1 MKKPFWLTLA
11 CAALLASCGGGS
23 SDGEDV
29 GPAPGAQQYPGGV
42 WEGTVGIGVLQRK
55 VFGYIDP
62 GPLGTGGEFYLAR
75 EAAGSSGYDGL
86 YGRLN
91 VDRTAV
97 LGPGST
103 YFSVQDGK
111 FAANVTLRGTASASL
126 ATGRTNTINGTYSDP
141 VGTAAA
147 TGSLTTFRLNYSD
160 LNNYPGQL
168 SLVEGTYRGGGAF
181 GGNWVLS
188 ITPQGVLTGSI
199 GACAVT
205 GTVIPRARDSAVYG
219 VSMNLA
225 GNEALCA
232 GAGTTQSGVAVLKFD
247 VAASG
252 RSGIWFLTRNATG
265 PANTFVLDGRADG
278 PNAPLPSPTAQSAA
292 GNWTGTVSGT
302 GSTSVSA
309 AVLPDG
315 GYFFYRPIGAGYDAL
330 YGTLLVTPGSSL
342 VNSTDGAYWNH
353 QNTPATQYTESIVLS
368 GDARSGFSFAGTYSN
383 PVQGNQAVAFAMVPD
398 TIFPYNAT
406 LPSSVGRL
414 AGTYSSPGIGFGA
427 NSVTLKLS
435 PIGEIAGTTSNG
447 CVLAGLVVPYTGGG
461 NNLYRV
467 QNLSYT
473 GEGCPLNSS
482 PAQSGVA
489 SARFDAAGQAVT
501 GLRILT
507 TVRTPAGERFQ
518 TIFVGTR

>member
-1 MKKPFWLTLA
+1 MKKTFWLTLT
-11 CAALLASCGGGS
+11 CAVLLASCGGGS
-23 SDGEDV
+23 SGGEDV
-29 GPAPGAQQYPGGV
+29 GPAPGVQQYPGGV
-42 WEGTVGIGVLQRK
+42 WEGTVGTGVLQRK

-62 GPLGTGGEFYLAR
+62 GPMGTGGEFYFAR
-75 EAAGSSGYDGL
+75 EAAGSAGYDGL

-91 VDRTAV
+91 VERTAV
-97 LGPGST
+97 LGPSST

-111 FAANVTLRGTASASL
+111 FANNVTLRGTASGSL
-126 ATGRTNTINGTYSDP
+126 TTGRTSTISGTYSDP

-147 TGSLTTFRLNYSD
+147 TGGLTTLKLNYSV

-168 SLVEGTYRGGGAF
+168 SLIEGTYRGGGTF
-181 GGNWVLS
+181 GGSWVLS
-188 ITPQGVLTGSI
+188 ITPQGGLTGSI
-199 GACAVT
+199 GACSVT
-205 GTVIPRARDSAVYG
+205 GTVIPRAKDSAVYG

-225 GNEALCA
+225 GNELLCA
-232 GAGTTQSGVAVLKFD
+232 GTGTTQSGVAVLKFD
-247 VAASG
+247 VAGSS
-252 RSGIWFLTRNATG
+252 RSGIWLLTRNSTG
-265 PANTFVLDGRADG
+265 PASTFVLEGKADG
-278 PNAPLPSPTAQSAA
+278 PNTPLPSPTAQSAA

-302 GSTSVSA
+302 GATSVSA

-330 YGTLLVTPGSSL
+330 YGTLLVAPGSSL
-342 VNSTDGAYWNH
+342 VSSTDGAYWNH
-353 QNTPATQYTESIVLS
+353 QNIPAAQYTESIVLS

-383 PVQGNQAVAFAMVPD
+383 PVPGNPAIAFAMVPD
-398 TIFPYNAT
+398 TTFPYNAT
-406 LPSSVGRL
+406 LASSVGRL

-427 NSVTLKLS
+427 NSVTLKVS
-435 PIGEIAGTTSNG
+435 PIGEILGTTSNG
-447 CVLAGLVVPYTGGG
+447 CVLAGVVTPYESGG

-467 QNLSYT
+467 RNLSYT

-489 SARFDAAGQAVT
+489 SARFDAAGQTVT

-507 TVRTPAGERFQ
+507 AVRTPAGERFQ